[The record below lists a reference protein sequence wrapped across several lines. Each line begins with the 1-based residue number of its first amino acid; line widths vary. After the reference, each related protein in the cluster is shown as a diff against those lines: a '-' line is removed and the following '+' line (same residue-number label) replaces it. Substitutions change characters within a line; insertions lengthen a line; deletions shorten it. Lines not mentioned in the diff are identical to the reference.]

1 MPHRYKVREIA
12 QQSGLSEATVDRLPN
27 WPPGV
32 RENTR
37 AEVMQAT
44 VDRDKQR
51 CPAGPGRPSATSSTL
66 SCGRRSGS
74 PTPSGP
80 RSRPNC
86 VYSRLP
92 WCPRFHLWELD
103 AADGAGVTAA
113 HLMNQWLG
121 PASPD
126 ASITLSRTVFRG
138 EGGPA
143 IVEVSDSDGID
154 ATNERLMFDALETH
168 PPSRRC
174 TPSAAAIR
182 PWSPRLKQCRVF
194 IAHDLDADNRRLLRA
209 GRISVVLHNDLRTD
223 ARLAMRLILQERG
236 TLPVEPSRPVP
247 IHVITP
253 YYLPR

>member
-27 WPPGV
+27 WPPGM

-66 SCGRRSGS
+66 SCGHRSGS

-103 AADGAGVTAA
+103 AAEGAGVTAA

-121 PASPD
+121 PSSPD

-168 PPSRRC
+168 P
-174 TPSAAAIR
+174 TIEA
-182 PWSPRLKQCRVF
+182 VY
-194 IAHDLDADNRRLLRA
+194 
-209 GRISVVLHNDLRTD
+209 SVGGGNT
-223 ARLAMRLILQERG
+223 AMVAE
-236 TLPVEPSRPVP
+236 VEAVP
-247 IHVITP
+247 CLYCP
-253 YYLPR
+253 

>member
-27 WPPGV
+27 WPPGM

-66 SCGRRSGS
+66 SCRRRSGS

-121 PASPD
+121 PSSPD

-143 IVEVSDSDGID
+143 IVEVSDRNGID

-168 PPSRRC
+168 P
-174 TPSAAAIR
+174 TIEA
-182 PWSPRLKQCRVF
+182 VY
-194 IAHDLDADNRRLLRA
+194 
-209 GRISVVLHNDLRTD
+209 SVGGGNT
-223 ARLAMRLILQERG
+223 AMVAEIEA
-236 TLPVEPSRPVP
+236 VP
-247 IHVITP
+247 CLYCP
-253 YYLPR
+253 

>member
-1 MPHRYKVREIA
+1 MPYSLAGTATAINTKKPSKNPQLSSPKLTFWGRTASENRQKVDLGATGGLMPHRYKVREIA

-66 SCGRRSGS
+66 SCGHRSGS

-121 PASPD
+121 PSSPD

-168 PPSRRC
+168 P
-174 TPSAAAIR
+174 TIEA
-182 PWSPRLKQCRVF
+182 VY
-194 IAHDLDADNRRLLRA
+194 
-209 GRISVVLHNDLRTD
+209 SVGGGNT
-223 ARLAMRLILQERG
+223 AMVAE
-236 TLPVEPSRPVP
+236 VEAVP
-247 IHVITP
+247 CLYCP
-253 YYLPR
+253 